1 MMAVHVANSG
11 NNKVYFVVDPS
22 NQRETGAIAYPT
34 GQSSFFNFWGWVS
47 ANPEIQKLED
57 NEFQQMLW
65 NEPLPQDE
73 ELWDSV
79 FFSRTTPLSGI
90 IDERL
95 LENIGGLSLP
105 KKPSTNKRNLA
116 QQIMERGTNSEQQ

>member
-1 MMAVHVANSG
+1 MGIHVANSAS
-11 NNKVYFVVDPS
+11 NKVYFVVDPG
-22 NQRETGAIAYPT
+22 NQRETGALIYPN
-34 GQSSFFNFWGWVS
+34 GKSSFFNFWGWVS

-65 NEPLPQDE
+65 DEPLPQDE

-90 IDERL
+90 IDQKL
-95 LENIGGLSLP
+95 LETIGGSTGTG
-105 KKPSTNKRNLA
+105 KKPIGKQEMAKALIDGSLSK
-116 QQIMERGTNSEQQ
+116 